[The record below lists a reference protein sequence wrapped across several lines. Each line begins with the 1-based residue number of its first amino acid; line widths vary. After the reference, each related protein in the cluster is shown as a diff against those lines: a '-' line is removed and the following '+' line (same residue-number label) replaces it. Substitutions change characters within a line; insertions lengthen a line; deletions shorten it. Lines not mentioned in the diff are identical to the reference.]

1 MSVTKKAIIQYN
13 TEIVQNIMIVTFQIV
28 CLNKTNVQKIFKIS
42 RGNQQLPTDSTG
54 LKKQKM
60 YPVICHFQVW
70 MIEVLIVS
78 NQIVRFLLSLGVNL
92 AALFL
97 FLFSILPPP
106 FYYFF
111 FTSVWTDQVATV
123 HLSTRLTH
131 ACSLTSTSAGR
142 GCQGSTFRISWNSSW
157 HYSENTSNDQWN
169 HWVWMNFLCVWKP
182 CVWTYGAITKGN
194 LTEWVYRWPSTE
206 AKLGQKAHG
215 MVDTCNYWSM

>member
-1 MSVTKKAIIQYN
+1 M
-13 TEIVQNIMIVTFQIV
+13 
-28 CLNKTNVQKIFKIS
+28 
-42 RGNQQLPTDSTG
+42 
-54 LKKQKM
+54 
-60 YPVICHFQVW
+60 
-70 MIEVLIVS
+70 
-78 NQIVRFLLSLGVNL
+78 RFLLSLGVNL

-106 FYYFF
+106 FYYYFKIF
-111 FTSVWTDQVATV
+111 YQCLNRPSGNCPFVY
-123 HLSTRLTH
+123 
-131 ACSLTSTSAGR
+131 SANTCLLFNKHISCQ

-182 CVWTYGAITKGN
+182 CVWTYGGITKGN
-194 LTEWVYRWPSTE
+194 LTEWVYRWPSTG